1 MMSLETIQ
9 WELEDTFGDLRRS
22 VGGPDAIQVPED
34 SYKGKKRN
42 LCLISGRKPAN
53 INQTLLHRAESTQCR
68 MLGIAT
74 WVTSNDPQKG
84 EC

>member
-1 MMSLETIQ
+1 MSLETIQ

-34 SYKGKKRN
+34 SYTGKKRN

-53 INQTLLHRAESTQCR
+53 INQTLLHRVESTQCR